1 VSTDEIYH
9 IMTTEGYARYV
20 VERYIMLFG
29 EERTLDILKAFQ
41 RPPVTSININTCN
54 TGVKD
59 LVARLEAKRFH
70 LEPVP
75 WCSTGFWLY
84 DARDFERKNDFGSTA
99 EFAIAPGATHEYLLG
114 LYTIQNASSMI
125 PPVLL
130 DPQPGEQVLDMA
142 AAPGSKFVQMGQ
154 MMQNKGVL
162 VGAERSLERIPAL
175 KANVQRCGVTNSVI
189 VCNDSRQLGPQ
200 FQGFDKVL
208 LDAPCTGEGL
218 MGSDPSRKNSRSV
231 GDIETMMNIQ
241 KQLLEKAVSL
251 VRDGGRIVYSTCSLA
266 PEEDEHVVNEVLKKH
281 KKLKVV
287 EPPQALAGHFEPG
300 LVTAF
305 DVKFREDLENAIRVF
320 PYNNPARPEGFFAAI
335 IEKPSKQGG
344 DA

>member
-1 VSTDEIYH
+1 
-9 IMTTEGYARYV
+9 MKTEGYASYV
-20 VERYIMLFG
+20 VERYILLFG
-29 EERTLDILKAFQ
+29 DERTLDILRAFQ
-41 RPPVTSININTCN
+41 RAPVPSININTCN

-59 LVARLEAKRFH
+59 LVTRLEAKHFH

-84 DARDFERKNDFGSTA
+84 DAREFERRRDPGNLA
-99 EFAIAPGATHEYLLG
+99 EFSIAPGATHEYLLG
-114 LYTIQNASSMI
+114 LYSMQGASSMI
-125 PPVLL
+125 PPILL
-130 DPQPGEQVLDMA
+130 DPRPGEQVLDMT

-189 VCNDSRQLGPQ
+189 VCNDARDLGEQ

-241 KQLLEKAVSL
+241 MQLLERAVAL
-251 VRDGGRIVYSTCSLA
+251 VRPGGRIVYSTCSLA
-266 PEEDEHVVNEVLKKH
+266 PEEDEHVVNQILKKH

-287 EPPQALAGHFEPG
+287 EPPESVAHHFENG
-300 LVTAF
+300 LVNAF
-305 DVKFREDLENAIRVF
+305 QVKFREDLANAIRVF
-320 PYNNPARPEGFFAAI
+320 PYNNPTRPEGFFAAI
-335 IEKPSKQGG
+335 LEKPGTQGG
-344 DA
+344 DM